1 MPEQPPITTADT
13 GLGTTYERW
22 ALTRFLRALQAR
34 FALREVLEGPDDGM
48 TGICGLNSLPLGMDE
63 ARVTLWLPS
72 RPAEAAFA
80 RRVWPLHAPRA
91 ALTVDTRPLQYPFPY
106 PPASFDLVWN
116 FNVMPR
122 LANPLRALREMA
134 RLSRRLV
141 LVFVPN
147 RRNYGFPLHR
157 LHHRLAAEPWEHGD
171 VRLMHPAPWK
181 RLFPQA
187 GLRLLR
193 LFHVDCPWW
202 PDIVNP
208 ADLLAAF
215 FPPLR
220 LRLRA
225 AQPESRARWEA
236 AGLPYYDAARYPRLH
251 RRMERLAFFERLPF
265 LLQIPFAHHVG
276 LLGEV
281 Q

>member
-1 MPEQPPITTADT
+1 MPEQPVTTADT

-22 ALTRFLRALQAR
+22 ALTRFLRALQAQHP
-34 FALREVLEGPDDGM
+34 LHTVLEGPDDGM
-48 TGICGLNSLPLGMDE
+48 TGICGLNSLPLGIGG
-63 ARVTLWLPS
+63 ARVTLWLPG

-80 RRVWPLHAPRA
+80 RQVWRLHAPRA
-91 ALTVDTRPLQYPFPY
+91 ALRVEAAPLKHPFPY

-122 LANPLRALREMA
+122 LASPLRSLREMA

-157 LHHRLAAEPWEHGD
+157 LHHRAASEPWEHGD
-171 VRLMHPAPWK
+171 IRLMHPAPWK

-187 GLRLLR
+187 GLRLR
-193 LFHVDCPWW
+193 RIFHVDCPWW

-208 ADLLAAF
+208 ADLLAAL

-220 LRLRA
+220 NRLRT
-225 AQPESRARWEA
+225 AQPENRARWA
-236 AGLPYYDAARYPRLH
+236 AADLPYYDAARHAPLH

-265 LLQIPFAHHVG
+265 PLQIPFAHHIG